1 MNINDLISMAVKNL
15 KARKLR
21 TFLTVLGVIIGS
33 TSIIVML
40 SIGFGFQRINTQMYS
55 SMGNLTILDLR
66 KNFDYTE
73 QTSNKMDKKLN
84 DAAVAEVSKVE
95 HVSSVMPIYSARAS
109 LSAGRYRND
118 WVSIVAIPPKVM
130 SDFDFE
136 ISEGRLLSSA
146 DTKSAVFSGG
156 VSKQFRDDKRPLA
169 NVEGKVNP
177 LRTPIEISSIRLE
190 SANGMDSYS
199 PIDEPEGPTFS
210 KKLAVTGV
218 LVENPNDWENFN
230 TMYMSIDLLK
240 DLVKQS
246 AQVSKTAAQKF
257 GEYNLIKVK
266 VDDIKNVQAVQKT
279 LKDMGY
285 NASNIYAEIVE
296 SQNKTILIIQAVFG
310 AISAV
315 SFLVAAI
322 GITNTM
328 IMSIYERTRE
338 IGVMKV
344 IGASISDI
352 KKLFLFEA
360 GFIGLLGG
368 IIGVINSLILST
380 VFNILARGF
389 ISSQI
394 GDMGI
399 DPKISYIPFWLIVV
413 ALVFSS
419 LVGVLAG
426 YFPARR
432 AMKLS
437 ALDAIRSE

>member
-136 ISEGRLLSSA
+136 ISEGRLLSAA

-199 PIDEPEGPTFS
+199 PIDESEGPTFS

-246 AQVSKTAAQKF
+246 AQVSKTAAPKF